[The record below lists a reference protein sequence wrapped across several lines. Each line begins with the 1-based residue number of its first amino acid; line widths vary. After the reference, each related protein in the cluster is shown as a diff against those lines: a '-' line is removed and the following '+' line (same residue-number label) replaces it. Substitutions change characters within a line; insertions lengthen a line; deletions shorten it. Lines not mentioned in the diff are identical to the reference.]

1 MLNLSAKPTTN
12 LRMYL
17 AKLFIKNFR
26 GIKEME
32 LSFNRSINILIGENG
47 SNKSAVIDAIRL
59 LYNMG
64 EPIRDISVGF
74 SDFHESVK
82 KDGEGNITISREE
95 KITIIFQFEGLSA
108 AQRGALYEYM
118 VIDDD
123 ANEYAQVTLT
133 YEDKGGKYPIS
144 SYYTGNVEGQK
155 ADYNTFSIFQHY
167 YLSGLR
173 DSTRDL
179 LTNRGNVLGRV
190 IKRRVEKNESE
201 ATIEGIMRT
210 ANDELLAQNEVSETR
225 DGVNNNLS
233 GIYQRF
239 KDNQIGLQIEQSK
252 TEYIVNAIKPF
263 LPHDRDSL
271 AGEGF
276 SLRQNS
282 LGQNNLIYIATVLGD
297 IKDQIEENKVPHY
310 ALLIEEPEAHLH
322 PQLQLSLYGFL
333 RDSSKSKNSQLF
345 ITTHSPTLTSKVP
358 LKNLILLDG
367 KAFRL
372 NKQFQD
378 RVSEEIV
385 ENTVKDKKLTAA
397 NFRLKRKQLE
407 RYIDVTKSQLL
418 FAKAVL
424 FVEGISEELL
434 ITAFTA
440 IKKYRLEDYRI
451 ELVNIGGTSFYPF
464 IHLFNSNQPDKSIDK
479 PISIL
484 TDNDK
489 FPDSKKKEFSFN
501 KLLDEDYKKLN
512 ELDAAIQAADIS
524 SRIPNIT
531 SAKNGK
537 DTIEIFPAEKTLEY
551 ELALA
556 NIPKTKEGIENNFL
570 FKYINKIRSDKAEAI
585 LKYVDAVIDEEL
597 TEEHQRKVAIL
608 LWKSFPSKGTFSQNF
623 SLYILKNLN
632 RARKEFV
639 IPKYIR
645 KSLKHL
651 KG

>member
-1 MLNLSAKPTTN
+1 
-12 LRMYL
+12 
-17 AKLFIKNFR
+17 
-26 GIKEME
+26 ME

-64 EPIRDISVGF
+64 EPIRDITVGF
-74 SDFHESVK
+74 SDFHEMVE
-82 KDGEGNITISREE
+82 KDGDGNITISRED
-95 KITIIFQFEGLSA
+95 KIAITFQFRGLSGS
-108 AQRGALYEYM
+108 QKGALYEYM
-118 VIDDD
+118 VIDPDD
-123 ANEYAQVTLT
+123 SMNEYAQVTLT

-144 SYYTGNVEGQK
+144 SFYTGNVEGQK
-155 ADYNTFSIFQHY
+155 ADYNTFGIFQHY

-201 ATIEGIMRT
+201 EVIEGIMRN
-210 ANDELLAQNEVSETR
+210 ANDELLAQSEVSETR

-263 LPHDRDSL
+263 LPHNRDSL
-271 AGEGF
+271 SGEGF
-276 SLRQNS
+276 SLWQNS

-297 IKDQIEENKVPHY
+297 IKDQIKENKVPHF
-310 ALLIEEPEAHLH
+310 ALLIEEPEAHLN

-333 RDSSKSKNSQLF
+333 RDSSTSKNSQLF

-378 RVSEEIV
+378 RVSEEII
-385 ENTVKDKKLTAA
+385 ENTVKAKKLTVAD
-397 NFRLKRKQLE
+397 FTLKRKQLE

-418 FAKAVL
+418 FAKSVL

-434 ITAFTA
+434 ITAFAA

-464 IHLFNSNQPDKSIDK
+464 IHLFNSNQPKKSIDK
-479 PISIL
+479 PVSIL

-501 KLLDEDYKKLN
+501 ELLAKDYKKLD
-512 ELDAAIQAADIS
+512 ELDGSIQEAEVS
-524 SRIPNIT
+524 SRIPNII
-531 SAKNGK
+531 SAINKK
-537 DTIEIFPAEKTLEY
+537 AAIKIFPAEKTLEY

-556 NIPKTKEGIENNFL
+556 NISNTKSGIEKNFL
-570 FKYINKIRSDKAEAI
+570 FKYIQKKRPDKAEAI
-585 LKYVDAVIDEEL
+585 LRYVDAVIDEEL
-597 TEEHQRKVAIL
+597 TVEQKRKVAIL
-608 LWKSFPSKGTFSQNF
+608 LWKSFPSKGAFSQNF
-623 SLYILKNLN
+623 SLYILKNLK

-639 IPKYIR
+639 VPKYIL

-651 KG
+651 KGTE

>member
-1 MLNLSAKPTTN
+1 
-12 LRMYL
+12 MYL
-17 AKLFIKNFR
+17 SNLFIQNFR
-26 GIKEME
+26 GIKEMK
-32 LSFNRSINILIGENG
+32 LNFNRSINILIGENG

-74 SDFHESVK
+74 ADFHESVEKDAEGKLTIK
-82 KDGEGNITISREE
+82 KEE
-95 KITIIFQFEGLSA
+95 KITIAFCFRGLSA
-108 AQRGALYEYM
+108 SQKGALYEYM
-118 VIDDD
+118 VIDPEDD
-123 ANEYAQVTLT
+123 TNEYAKVTLT

-144 SYYTGNVEGQK
+144 SFFTGNVEGQK
-155 ADYNTFSIFQHY
+155 ADFNTFSIFQHY

-190 IKRRVEKNESE
+190 IKRRVEKNKSE
-201 ATIEGIMRT
+201 DVIEGIMRK
-210 ANDELLAQNEVSETR
+210 ANDELLAQSEVSETR
-225 DGVNNNLS
+225 DGVNDNLS

-263 LPHDRDSL
+263 LPHNRDSL
-271 AGEGF
+271 AGDGF
-276 SLRQNS
+276 SLWQNS

-297 IKDQIEENKVPHY
+297 IKDQIEETKIPHF

-322 PQLQLSLYGFL
+322 PQLQLSLFSFL
-333 RDSSKSKNSQLF
+333 RDSSTSKNSQLF

-372 NKQFQD
+372 NKQFQN
-378 RVSEEIV
+378 RVVEEII
-385 ENTVKDKKLTAA
+385 EDTVKAKKLADA
-397 NFRLKRKQLE
+397 NFRFRKNQLE

-418 FAKAVL
+418 FAKSVL

-434 ITAFTA
+434 ISAFTA
-440 IKKYRLEDYRI
+440 VNKYRLEDYRI

-479 PISIL
+479 PVSIL

-489 FPDSKKKEFSFN
+489 FPASKRKEFSFDN
-501 KLLDEDYKKLN
+501 LLVEDYKKLN
-512 ELDAAIQAADIS
+512 ELDAAIQDAEVS

-531 SAKNGK
+531 SAINEKE
-537 DTIEIFPAEKTLEY
+537 TIKIFFAEKTLEY

-556 NIPKTKEGIENNFL
+556 NIPKTKEGVENNFL
-570 FKYINKIRSDKAEAI
+570 FKYIKNKRPEKAEAI
-585 LKYVDAVIDEEL
+585 LNYIDTVVSEEL
-597 TEEHQRKVAIL
+597 TDDQQRKAAIL
-608 LWKSFPSKGTFSQNF
+608 LWKSFPSKGAFSQNF
-623 SLYILKNLN
+623 SLYILKNVK

-639 IPKYIR
+639 IPKYIL

-651 KG
+651 KGTE

>member
-1 MLNLSAKPTTN
+1 
-12 LRMYL
+12 MYL
-17 AKLFIKNFR
+17 SKLLIKNFR
-26 GIKEME
+26 GIKETAI
-32 LSFNRSINILIGENG
+32 SFDRSINILIGENG

-74 SDFHESVK
+74 ADFHECVE
-82 KDGEGNITISREE
+82 KDGEDKLTVTRAE
-95 KITIIFQFEGLSA
+95 KITIVFQFKGLSA
-108 AQRGALYEYM
+108 LQKGALYEYM
-118 VIDDD
+118 VIDPDD
-123 ANEYAQVTLT
+123 DTNEYAQVTLT

-155 ADYNTFSIFQHY
+155 ADYNTFTIFQHY

-190 IKRRVEKNESE
+190 IKRRVEKNETE
-201 ATIEGIMRT
+201 DVIEGIMRN
-210 ANDELLAQNEVSETR
+210 ANDELLAQAEVSETR

-271 AGEGF
+271 AGDGF
-276 SLRQNS
+276 SLWQNS

-297 IKDQIEENKVPHY
+297 IKDQIKENKVPHF

-322 PQLQLSLYGFL
+322 PQLQLSLYSFL
-333 RDSSKSKNSQLF
+333 RDSSTSKNSQLF

-367 KAFRL
+367 QAFQL
-372 NKQFQD
+372 SKQFKD

-385 ENTVKDKKLTAA
+385 EDTVKAKKLNNV
-397 NFRLKRKQLE
+397 NFRLRRKQLE

-434 ITAFTA
+434 ISSFTA
-440 IKKYRLEDYRI
+440 IKRYRLEDYRI

-464 IHLFNSNQPDKSIDK
+464 IHLFNSNQPEKSIDK
-479 PISIL
+479 PVSIL

-489 FPDSKKKEFSFN
+489 FPGSKKKEFSFN
-501 KLLDEDYKKLN
+501 NLLAEDYKKLD
-512 ELDAAIQAADIS
+512 ELDASIQGAEVS
-524 SRIPNIT
+524 SRIPNII
-531 SAKNGK
+531 SAINKK
-537 DTIEIFPAEKTLEY
+537 DTIKIFSAEKTLEF
-551 ELALA
+551 ELAIA
-556 NIPKTKEGIENNFL
+556 NVPDTKEGVEKNFL
-570 FKYINKIRSDKAEAI
+570 FKYIMKKRPEKAQAI
-585 LKYVDAVIDEEL
+585 LDYIDFVIDEEL
-597 TEEHQRKVAIL
+597 TEDQQRKAAIL

-623 SLYILKNLN
+623 SLYILKNLK
-632 RARKEFV
+632 RAQKEFV

-651 KG
+651 RR

>member
-1 MLNLSAKPTTN
+1 
-12 LRMYL
+12 
-17 AKLFIKNFR
+17 
-26 GIKEME
+26 ME

-47 SNKSAVIDAIRL
+47 SNKSAVVDAIRL

-74 SDFHESVK
+74 SDFHERVE
-82 KDGEGNITISREE
+82 KDGDGNITISREG
-95 KITIIFQFEGLSA
+95 KISITFHFRGLSDS
-108 AQRGALYEYM
+108 QKGALYEYM
-118 VIDDD
+118 VIDPDD
-123 ANEYAQVTLT
+123 DINEYAQVTLT

-144 SYYTGNVEGQK
+144 SFYTGNVEGQK
-155 ADYNTFSIFQHY
+155 ADYNTFAIFQHY

-190 IKRRVEKNESE
+190 IKRRVEKNKSE
-201 ATIEGIMRT
+201 DVIEGIMRK
-210 ANDELLAQNEVSETR
+210 ANDELLAQDEVSETR

-233 GIYQRF
+233 SIYQRF

-263 LPHDRDSL
+263 LPHNRDSL
-271 AGEGF
+271 AGDGF
-276 SLRQNS
+276 SLWQNS

-297 IKDQIEENKVPHY
+297 IKDQIKENKVPHFG
-310 ALLIEEPEAHLH
+310 LLIEEPEAHLH

-333 RDSSKSKNSQLF
+333 RDSSTSKNSQLF

-378 RVSEEIV
+378 RVSEEII
-385 ENTVKDKKLTAA
+385 ENTAKDKKLTEA

-418 FAKAVL
+418 FAKSIL

-434 ITAFTA
+434 ITAFAA

-464 IHLFNSNQPDKSIDK
+464 IHLFNSNQPKKSIDK

-501 KLLDEDYKKLN
+501 KLLAEEYKKLE
-512 ELDAAIQAADIS
+512 ELDAAIQASEVS

-531 SAKNGK
+531 SAINEK
-537 DTIEIFPAEKTLEY
+537 DTIKIFSAEKTLEY

-556 NIPKTKEGIENNFL
+556 NIPKKKEALEKNFL
-570 FKYINKIRSDKAEAI
+570 FKYIYKIRSEKAEAI
-585 LKYVDAVIDEEL
+585 LDFIDTVIDEEL
-597 TEEHQRKVAIL
+597 TLEQQRKVAIL

-623 SLYILKNLN
+623 SLHILKNLQ

-639 IPKYIR
+639 IPKYIC
-645 KSLKHL
+645 KSLNHL
-651 KG
+651 KR

>member
-1 MLNLSAKPTTN
+1 MFLS
-12 LRMYL
+12 
-17 AKLFIKNFR
+17 KLIIKNFR
-26 GIKEME
+26 GIKEMT

-74 SDFHESVK
+74 ADFHESVEH
-82 KDGEGNITISREE
+82 DEEGNITITRAD
-95 KITIIFQFEGLSA
+95 KITIVFQFKGLSA
-108 AQRGALYEYM
+108 SQRGALYEYM
-118 VIDDD
+118 VINPDDD

-133 YEDKGGKYPIS
+133 YENKGGKYPIS

-155 ADYNTFSIFQHY
+155 ADYNTFAVFQHY

-190 IKRRVEKNESE
+190 IKRRVEKNETE
-201 ATIEGIMRT
+201 DVIEGIMRN
-210 ANDELLAQNEVSETR
+210 ANDELLAQAEVSETR
-225 DGVNNNLS
+225 DGVNDNLS

-263 LPHDRDSL
+263 LPHDRISL
-271 AGEGF
+271 AGDGF
-276 SLRQNS
+276 SLWQNS

-297 IKDQIEENKVPHY
+297 IKDQIKENKVPHF

-322 PQLQLSLYGFL
+322 PQLQLSLYSFL
-333 RDSSKSKNSQLF
+333 RDSSTSKNSQLF

-367 KAFRL
+367 QAFQL
-372 NKQFQD
+372 SKQFKD

-385 ENTVKDKKLTAA
+385 EDTVKDKKLTST
-397 NFRLKRKQLE
+397 NFRFRRKQLE

-434 ITAFTA
+434 ITAFA
-440 IKKYRLEDYRI
+440 AVKKYRLEDYRI
-451 ELVNIGGTSFYPF
+451 ELVNVGGTSFYPF
-464 IHLFNSNQPDKSIDK
+464 IHLFNSNQPSKSINK
-479 PISIL
+479 PVSIL

-489 FPDSKKKEFSFN
+489 FPESKKKEFSFKN
-501 KLLDEDYKKLN
+501 LIEDNYTGLD
-512 ELDAAIQAADIS
+512 ELDASIQAADAS

-531 SAKNGK
+531 SAINGK
-537 DTIEIFPAEKTLEY
+537 DTIKIFPAEKTLEY

-556 NIPKTKEGIENNFL
+556 NISNTREGLESNFL
-570 FKYINKIRSDKAEAI
+570 FKYINKIRPKKAEAI
-585 LKYVDAVIDEEL
+585 LTYVDSVIDGELSEEQ
-597 TEEHQRKVAIL
+597 QRKTAIL

-623 SLYILKNLN
+623 SLYLLKNLK

>member
-1 MLNLSAKPTTN
+1 MFLS
-12 LRMYL
+12 
-17 AKLFIKNFR
+17 KLIIKNFR
-26 GIKEME
+26 GIKEMT

-74 SDFHESVK
+74 ADFHESVEH
-82 KDGEGNITISREE
+82 DEEGNIIITRAD
-95 KITIIFQFEGLSA
+95 KITIVFQFKGLSA
-108 AQRGALYEYM
+108 SQRGALYEYM
-118 VIDDD
+118 VINPDDD

-133 YEDKGGKYPIS
+133 YENKGGKYPIS

-155 ADYNTFSIFQHY
+155 ADYNTFAVFQHY

-190 IKRRVEKNESE
+190 IKRRVEKNETE
-201 ATIEGIMRT
+201 DVIEGIMRN
-210 ANDELLAQNEVSETR
+210 ANDELLAQAEVSETR
-225 DGVNNNLS
+225 DGVNDNLS

-263 LPHDRDSL
+263 LPHDRISL
-271 AGEGF
+271 AGDGF
-276 SLRQNS
+276 SLWQNS

-297 IKDQIEENKVPHY
+297 IKDQIKENKVPHF

-322 PQLQLSLYGFL
+322 PQLQLSLYSFL
-333 RDSSKSKNSQLF
+333 RDSSTSKNSQLF

-367 KAFRL
+367 QAFQL
-372 NKQFQD
+372 SKQFKD

-385 ENTVKDKKLTAA
+385 EDTVKDKKLTST
-397 NFRLKRKQLE
+397 NFRFRRKQLE

-434 ITAFTA
+434 ITAFA
-440 IKKYRLEDYRI
+440 AVKKYRLEDYRI
-451 ELVNIGGTSFYPF
+451 ELVNVGGTSFYPF
-464 IHLFNSNQPDKSIDK
+464 IHLFNSNQPSKSINK
-479 PISIL
+479 PVSIL

-489 FPDSKKKEFSFN
+489 FPESKKKEFSFKN
-501 KLLDEDYKKLN
+501 LIEDNYTGLD
-512 ELDAAIQAADIS
+512 ELDASIQAADAS

-531 SAKNGK
+531 SAINGK
-537 DTIEIFPAEKTLEY
+537 DTIKIFPAEKTLEY

-556 NIPKTKEGIENNFL
+556 NISNTREGLESNFL
-570 FKYINKIRSDKAEAI
+570 FKYINKIRPKKAEAI
-585 LKYVDAVIDEEL
+585 LTYVDSVIDGELSEEQ
-597 TEEHQRKVAIL
+597 QRKTAIL

-623 SLYILKNLN
+623 SLYLLKNLK

>member
-1 MLNLSAKPTTN
+1 
-12 LRMYL
+12 MYL
-17 AKLFIKNFR
+17 SRLLIKNFR
-26 GIKEME
+26 GIQEME
-32 LSFNRSINILIGENG
+32 LNFNRSINILIGENG

-74 SDFHESVK
+74 ADFFESVEHND
-82 KDGEGNITISREE
+82 DGTLKISRAD
-95 KITIIFQFEGLSA
+95 KITIVYQFKGLSA
-108 AQRGALYEYM
+108 WQKGALYEYM
-118 VIDDD
+118 VINPDNDGSD
-123 ANEYAQVTLT
+123 FAQITFT
-133 YEDKGGKYPIS
+133 YEDKGGKYPFS
-144 SYYTGNVEGQK
+144 SYYTGNIEGQR
-155 ADYNTFSIFQHY
+155 ADYNTFAIFQHY

-179 LTNRGNVLGRV
+179 LTTRGNLLGRV
-190 IKRRVEKNESE
+190 IKRRVQRNE
-201 ATIEGIMRT
+201 TQDVIEGIMRN
-210 ANDELLAQNEVSETR
+210 ANDELLAQSEVSDTR
-225 DGVNNNLS
+225 DGVNDNLS

-252 TEYIVNAIKPF
+252 IEYIVNSIKPF
-263 LPHDRDSL
+263 LPHNRMSL
-271 AGEGF
+271 AGDGF
-276 SLRQNS
+276 SLWQNS

-297 IKDQIEENKVPHY
+297 IKDQIKENKIPHF

-322 PQLQLSLYGFL
+322 PQLQLSLYSFL
-333 RDSSKSKNSQLF
+333 RDSSTSKNSQLF

-367 KAFRL
+367 QAFRL
-372 NKQFQD
+372 IEQFRD
-378 RVSEEIV
+378 RVSENIV
-385 ENTVKDKKLTAA
+385 EDTVKDKKLTRT
-397 NFRLKRKQLE
+397 NFILRRKQLE

-424 FVEGISEELL
+424 FVEGVSEELL

-451 ELVNIGGTSFYPF
+451 ELVNVSGTSFYPF
-464 IHLFNSNQPDKSIDK
+464 IHLFNSSQPYKSINK
-479 PISIL
+479 PVSIL

-489 FPDSKKKEFSFN
+489 FTNSKKKEFSFD
-501 KLLDEDYKKLN
+501 KLISNNYTKLD
-512 ELDAAIQAADIS
+512 ELDASIQAAAVS

-531 SAKNGK
+531 SAINGK
-537 DTIEIFPAEKTLEY
+537 DTIKLFPAEKTLEY

-556 NIPKTKEGIENNFL
+556 NVSKTKQEIENNFL
-570 FKYINKIRSDKAEAI
+570 FKYINKIRAAKANAI
-585 LKYVDAVIDEEL
+585 LNYVDNVINEEL
-597 TEEHQRKVAIL
+597 TEEQQRKVALL

-623 SLYILKNLN
+623 SLYILKNLK

>member
-1 MLNLSAKPTTN
+1 
-12 LRMYL
+12 MYL
-17 AKLFIKNFR
+17 SRLLIKNFR
-26 GIKEME
+26 GIQEME
-32 LSFNRSINILIGENG
+32 LNFNRSINILIGENG

-74 SDFHESVK
+74 ADFFESVEHND
-82 KDGEGNITISREE
+82 DGTLKISRAD
-95 KITIIFQFEGLSA
+95 KITIVYQFKGLSA
-108 AQRGALYEYM
+108 WQKGALYEYM
-118 VIDDD
+118 VINPDNDGSD
-123 ANEYAQVTLT
+123 FAQITFT
-133 YEDKGGKYPIS
+133 YEDKGGKYPFS
-144 SYYTGNVEGQK
+144 SYYTGNIEGQR
-155 ADYNTFSIFQHY
+155 ADYNTFAIFQHY

-179 LTNRGNVLGRV
+179 LTTRGNLLGRV
-190 IKRRVEKNESE
+190 IKRRVQRNETE
-201 ATIEGIMRT
+201 DIIEGIMRN
-210 ANDELLAQNEVSETR
+210 ANDELLAQSEVSDTR
-225 DGVNNNLS
+225 DGVNDNLS

-252 TEYIVNAIKPF
+252 IEYIVNSIKPF
-263 LPHDRDSL
+263 LPHNRMSL
-271 AGEGF
+271 AGDGF
-276 SLRQNS
+276 SLWQNS

-297 IKDQIEENKVPHY
+297 IKDQIKENKIPHF

-322 PQLQLSLYGFL
+322 PQLQLSLYSFL
-333 RDSSKSKNSQLF
+333 RDSSTSKNSQLF

-367 KAFRL
+367 QAFRL
-372 NKQFQD
+372 IEQFRD
-378 RVSEEIV
+378 RVSENIV
-385 ENTVKDKKLTAA
+385 EDTVKDKKLTRT
-397 NFRLKRKQLE
+397 NFILRRKQLE

-424 FVEGISEELL
+424 FVEGVSEELL

-451 ELVNIGGTSFYPF
+451 ELVNVSGTSFYPF
-464 IHLFNSNQPDKSIDK
+464 IHLFNSNQPYKSINK
-479 PISIL
+479 PVSIL

-489 FPDSKKKEFSFN
+489 FTNSKKKEFSFD
-501 KLLDEDYKKLN
+501 KLISNNYTKLD
-512 ELDAAIQAADIS
+512 ELDASIQAAAVS

-531 SAKNGK
+531 SAINGK
-537 DTIEIFPAEKTLEY
+537 DTIKLFPAEKTLEY

-556 NIPKTKEGIENNFL
+556 NVSKTKQEIENNFL
-570 FKYINKIRSDKAEAI
+570 FKYINKIRAAKANAI
-585 LKYVDAVIDEEL
+585 LNYVDNVINEEL
-597 TEEHQRKVAIL
+597 TEEQQRKVAL
-608 LWKSFPSKGTFSQNF
+608 LVWKSFPSKGTFSQNF
-623 SLYILKNLN
+623 SLYILKNLK

-639 IPKYIR
+639 IPKYIQ

>member
-1 MLNLSAKPTTN
+1 
-12 LRMYL
+12 MYL
-17 AKLFIKNFR
+17 SKLYIKNFR
-26 GIKEME
+26 GIKEMT

-64 EPIRDISVGF
+64 EPIRDISVSF
-74 SDFHESVK
+74 ADFHESVEQND
-82 KDGEGNITISREE
+82 DGTITIARAD
-95 KITIIFQFEGLSA
+95 KISIIFQFKGLSA
-108 AQRGALYEYM
+108 LQRGALYEYM
-118 VIDDD
+118 VIDPDDD

-133 YEDKGGKYPIS
+133 YENKGGKYPIS

-155 ADYNTFSIFQHY
+155 ADYNTFAIFQHY

-179 LTNRGNVLGRV
+179 LTNRGNILGRV
-190 IKRRVEKNESE
+190 IKRRVEKNETE
-201 ATIEGIMRT
+201 DVIEGIMRN
-210 ANDELLAQNEVSETR
+210 ANDELLAQAEVSETR
-225 DGVNNNLS
+225 DGVNDNLS

-263 LPHDRDSL
+263 LPHDRNSL
-271 AGEGF
+271 AGDGF
-276 SLRQNS
+276 SLWQNS

-297 IKDQIEENKVPHY
+297 IKDQIKENKVPHF

-322 PQLQLSLYGFL
+322 PQLQLSLYSFL
-333 RDSSKSKNSQLF
+333 RDSSTSKNSQLF

-358 LKNLILLDG
+358 LKNLILLDSQ
-367 KAFRL
+367 AFQL
-372 NKQFQD
+372 SKQFKQ

-385 ENTVKDKKLTAA
+385 EDTVKDKKLTTA
-397 NFRLKRKQLE
+397 NFRFRRKQLE

-440 IKKYRLEDYRI
+440 VKKYRLEDYRI
-451 ELVNIGGTSFYPF
+451 ELINIGGTSFYPF
-464 IHLFNSNQPDKSIDK
+464 IHLFNSNQPSKSINK
-479 PISIL
+479 PVSIL

-489 FPDSKKKEFSFN
+489 FPESKKKHFSF
-501 KLLDEDYKKLN
+501 KKLIEDDYAKLD
-512 ELDAAIQAADIS
+512 ELDASIQEADAS

-531 SAKNGK
+531 SAINGK
-537 DTIEIFPAEKTLEY
+537 DTIKIFPAEKTLEY

-556 NIPKTKEGIENNFL
+556 NILNTKEGVEANLL
-570 FKYINKIRSDKAEAI
+570 FKYIAKIRPEKAEAI
-585 LKYVDAVIDEEL
+585 LAYVDSVIDGEL
-597 TEEHQRKVAIL
+597 TEEERRKTAIL

-623 SLYILKNLN
+623 SLYLLKNLK